1 MTSGNNGGND
11 RDKRFCMMT
20 GKSQRL
26 EDLLDFPVDH
36 AFKIMGRTGEID
48 IQAIMDEIDAI
59 VENAVARDSIQ
70 HKESSG
76 GKYTSYTVRVCLI
89 EATELTGIY
98 EYLKKEPTVI
108 YYM

>member
-20 GKSQRL
+20 GKYQSL
-26 EDLLDFPVDH
+26 EDLVAFPTDY

-48 IQAIMDEIDAI
+48 IESIMD
-59 VENAVARDSIQ
+59 RMDSIVQ
-70 HKESSG
+70 NTISRDTVQAKESSG
-76 GKYTSYTVRVCLI
+76 GKYASYTVRVYLV
-89 EATELTGIY
+89 EAAELTGVY
-98 EYLKKEPTVI
+98 DYLKDEPTVI